1 MYICGFGL
9 QLNSTASV
17 SKLTITHE
25 RPDRYFLACAN
36 RSKSGPAFSKS
47 ASVIAGVIYTSAFK
61 SSHNGSNSPGILS
74 SLGTFNTKY
83 IVRCPCERYEQGPY
97 SLKPAH
103 LYEGEISHIKRKK
116 CDKSVTKW

>member
-1 MYICGFGL
+1 MLDSLLLHAYDIYMKYWQDTDSRL
-9 QLNSTASV
+9 ALRNNHIYR
-17 SKLTITHE
+17 L
-25 RPDRYFLACAN
+25 DRYFLACAN

-83 IVRCPCERYEQGPY
+83 IVRCPCE
-97 SLKPAH
+97 
-103 LYEGEISHIKRKK
+103 
-116 CDKSVTKW
+116 SVRNTFSGFT